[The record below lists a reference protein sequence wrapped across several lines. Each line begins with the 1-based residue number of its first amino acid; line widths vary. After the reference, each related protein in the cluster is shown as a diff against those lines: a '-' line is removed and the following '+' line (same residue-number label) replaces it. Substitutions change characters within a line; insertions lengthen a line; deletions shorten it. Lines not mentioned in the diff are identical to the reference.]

1 MNIHKII
8 ASTMKT
14 FFKLLILF
22 ASLLSLESCSMG
34 DPVTKI
40 VQGQI
45 KDEVLKRAENNLTE
59 KPITVTDH
67 QCERSAGGIH
77 DFYSEGDYWWPDS
90 LNPEGPYVRRDGQTN
105 PDNFVAHRHAMIRFS
120 TLVGNLTSAYLLTK
134 DRKYIDAALVHIQ
147 AWFIDEE
154 TRMSP
159 NLLYAQAIKGITTGR
174 GIGIIDT
181 IHLIEVVQSLLKM
194 EELELLSEED
204 EEGTKRWI
212 TEYLTWLTTHDY
224 GIAEMN
230 AQNNHGTCWVMQA
243 AIFAKYTGNEEVLDL
258 CTDRYKTILLPDQMG
273 TDGSFPR
280 ELSRTKPYG
289 YSLFNLDAMATVC
302 RILSTEEDN
311 LWTYT
316 TPDGKNM
323 QKAFDFLLPFVIDKS
338 AWEYKPDVMYWDEW
352 PVAQPFLFFGAI
364 GLKNETY
371 LEVWKTL
378 DHFPEN
384 EEVIRNLPIRNP
396 IIWL

>member
-1 MNIHKII
+1 
-8 ASTMKT
+8 MKT

-134 DRKYIDAALVHIQ
+134 DRKYIDAALVHIR

>member
-1 MNIHKII
+1 MR
-8 ASTMKT
+8 T
-14 FFKLLILF
+14 FFTLLILF

-40 VQGQI
+40 VQGQL
-45 KDEVLKRAENNLTE
+45 KDEILKRAENNLHE

-67 QCERSAGGIH
+67 QSERSAGGIH

-134 DRKYIDAALVHIQ
+134 DRKYIDAALIHIR

-154 TRMSP
+154 TKMNP
-159 NLLYAQAIKGITTGR
+159 NLLYAQAIKGIATGR

-194 EELELLSEED
+194 EEQGLLSEENV
-204 EEGTKRWI
+204 EGTKRWFS
-212 TEYLTWLTTHDY
+212 EYLTWLTTHPY
-224 GIAEMN
+224 GIDEMN

-258 CTDRYKTILLPDQMG
+258 CSDRYKTVLLPDQMG

-371 LEVWKTL
+371 LEVWGTL

>member
-1 MNIHKII
+1 
-8 ASTMKT
+8 MKT

-134 DRKYIDAALVHIQ
+134 DRKYIDAAMVHIR

-243 AIFAKYTGNEEVLDL
+243 AIFAKYTGHEEVLDL

>member
-1 MNIHKII
+1 
-8 ASTMKT
+8 MKT

-134 DRKYIDAALVHIQ
+134 DRKYIDAAMVHIR

-338 AWEYKPDVMYWDEW
+338 AWEYKPDVMYWNEW